1 MSLRIYEEVK
11 RLLSQHRI
19 SDAEKIHDQ
28 LKETTIRGK
37 FWTYLITGELTRH
50 KGDFDKAKIAFEEAL
65 SLAPHAVSITENQS
79 LLTKIQ
85 GKLGS
90 ISYHLHDYSTSFA
103 LFEAAANSTEED
115 PPSHL
120 YYLSQLIRC
129 TRKLHNEEEFSR
141 ILDQGL
147 RYSYSK
153 LSSHWLPVLDFCWI
167 FTHGISEFHWEGL
180 VQKVVS
186 RLRKSDH
193 LHDSNLLEGYFLF
206 IQARIFQSKRDRE
219 SFLENMKNCLHV
231 CQNESVDI
239 RTNLLLNFAT
249 ILVNPFD
256 EYHWAIELLEEA
268 LALLDRASYRRLIIL
283 NKLGSNLRFTG
294 EYTRAINYLQEALKL
309 NSEEFNYHWHSAF
322 SHNVLGMICTVM
334 GDHKSAVT
342 HYKASLDDCREE
354 DKLGMGYTY
363 GALGWLEITKG
374 DQEKAKKYYEKSLS
388 CFTKPPVVI
397 LLAYAELLSNMGP
410 KYVKESQEL
419 CEQAWLQIKDNP
431 RSLDQGR
438 YYNTLGTIALNRRDL
453 QLAEK
458 HFFQALQWA
467 NTFEVETGT
476 LIGLT
481 KLSLESYLAS
491 ENDEDLHK
499 VKLLLNDLKSAS
511 QVSVMF
517 RDEVELILG
526 TFEMAQGHLLQAKE
540 VFSRCLTSA
549 KLHNSVQLQDKV
561 QRQQDILEAFI
572 VQTKILN
579 LAEKIHIPWEI
590 KEMSLKEAKQYLR
603 DLTRFLAH
611 SSGHKKTDEDQNF

>member
-11 RLLSQHRI
+11 RLISQHRI
-19 SDAEKIHDQ
+19 SDAEKIHGQ
-28 LKETTIRGK
+28 LKETTIGGK
-37 FWTYLITGELTRH
+37 FWTHLITGELTRH
-50 KGDFDKAKIAFEEAL
+50 KRDFDKAKVAFEEAL
-65 SLAPHAVSITENQS
+65 SLAPQLNLITEHQS
-79 LLTKIQ
+79 LLAKIQ

-103 LFEAAANSTEED
+103 LFETAANSTEED
-115 PPSHL
+115 PPRHL

-129 TRKLHNEEEFSR
+129 TRKLHDEEGFSR
-141 ILDQGL
+141 ILYQGL

-153 LSSHWLPVLDFCWI
+153 LSTHWLPALDFCWV
-167 FTHGISEFHWEGL
+167 FTQGISEIHWEGL
-180 VQKVVS
+180 VQKAVS
-186 RLRKSDH
+186 KLKKSDH
-193 LHDSNLLEGYFLF
+193 LHESNLLEGYLLF
-206 IQARIFQSKRDRE
+206 IQARINQSKRDRE
-219 SFLENMKNCLHV
+219 SFLESMKNCLHI
-231 CQNESVDI
+231 CQDESSDI
-239 RTNLLLNFAT
+239 RTNLFLNFAT

-256 EYHWAIELLEEA
+256 EYHWAIELLENA
-268 LALLDRASYRRLIIL
+268 LALLDRSSYRRLIIL

-309 NSEEFNYHWHSAF
+309 NSEVFKYHWHSAF
-322 SHNVLGMICTVM
+322 SHNVLGMIYTVI
-334 GDHKSAVT
+334 GDHKSATT
-342 HYKASLDDCREE
+342 HYKASLDDSRDD

-374 DQEKAKKYYEKSLS
+374 DQNKAKKYYEKSLS
-388 CFTKPPVVI
+388 CFNKPPVVI
-397 LLAYAELLSNMGP
+397 LLAYAELLSSMGSR
-410 KYVKESQEL
+410 YVKESQKL

-431 RSLDQGR
+431 RSLDKGR
-438 YYNTLGTIALNRRDL
+438 YYNTLGTIALNRREL

-491 ENDEDLHK
+491 ENEEDLHK
-499 VKLLLNDLKSAS
+499 VNLFLNDLKSAS

-517 RDEVELILG
+517 RDEVDLILG

-540 VFSRCLTSA
+540 VLSRCLTSA
-549 KLHNSVQLQDKV
+549 KLHNFIQLQEKV
-561 QRQQDILEAFI
+561 QRQQDILDAFI
-572 VQTKILN
+572 IQTKILN

-611 SSGHKKTDEDQNF
+611 SSAHKKTEEDQNL